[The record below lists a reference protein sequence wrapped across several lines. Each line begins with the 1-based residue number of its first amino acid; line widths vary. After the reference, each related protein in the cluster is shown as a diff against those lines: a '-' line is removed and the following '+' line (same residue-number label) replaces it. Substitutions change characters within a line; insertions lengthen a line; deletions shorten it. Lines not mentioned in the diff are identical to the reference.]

1 VIVGH
6 YAASLIPR
14 SVLGDR
20 CPYWLLLL
28 CAQVPEFLWLALSLA
43 GVERPH
49 PDSMLDAT
57 FPGLSVEMIY
67 SHNLVPA
74 LAQAA
79 LVGAIVLAVTRRRDV
94 AAWCAGLVVVHVL
107 CDYLVGFDHQV
118 LGPTSPSVALDSYGR
133 FPHAAILFELV
144 FSLALVL
151 AYHAME
157 ARRGR
162 PVPRGRRMALLA
174 TFAIGVLAWLPAADR
189 PLRALVSP

>member
-14 SVLGDR
+14 SLLGDR

-28 CAQVPEFLWLALSLA
+28 CAQIPEFLWLGLSVVN
-43 GVERPH
+43 VERPS

-57 FPGLSVEMIY
+57 FANLSVSMTY

-79 LVGAIVLAVTRRRDV
+79 VTGLAVWALTRRPQV
-94 AAWCAGLVVVHVL
+94 AAWCAGLVVAHVL
-107 CDYLVGFDHQV
+107 CDFLVGFQHQL
-118 LGPTSPSVALDSYGR
+118 LGPASPAVALDSYRR
-133 FPHAAILFELV
+133 FPEAAILFELV
-144 FSLALVL
+144 FSLALVHL
-151 AYHAME
+151 FHVLE

-162 PVPRGRRMALLA
+162 PIPRRRRIALHA
-174 TFAIGVLAWLPAADR
+174 VFAVGVLLWLPAAR
-189 PLRALVSP
+189 TPLSSLL